1 MIIFL
6 SKCVIEILINLQYNI
21 GVDKRNA
28 LQCNHLHKE
37 KKMKLA
43 IGENIRNFRKK
54 NDLTQEALADR
65 LGVTYQSISRWENGT
80 TYPDLELIPA
90 IAEVL
95 AVTVDELLGMPQIEK
110 EKRAVEAFDELR
122 RECMKSD
129 YDADKI
135 VNLLRDIRR
144 NHLNSDLAWR
154 PWSEGN
160 ERAFRDPKIL
170 PEVRMFAEAY
180 LERYPMYPHTI
191 ETMANVEDEE
201 HLKDFLKKYTTSF
214 DCSERA
220 VLFERYLRRGDAER
234 FEPERRY
241 QLYQAFNT
249 LLCPHYLLKLGE
261 GSAQNDT
268 ANEFMEGVLSIIR
281 SDAVDDRPDM
291 WTQDRIELGLKSAI
305 RAISCGE
312 LDKALSRISA
322 VVQLLE
328 ETMKI
333 TNEVLLPTSCHFLD
347 GMEWKAKESWHTVH
361 NDPDAL
367 EERMIFITTTMNG
380 MMTGNCLHP
389 SEHLATLQRSE
400 FDPIRNYPKFEE
412 LCERVKALI
421 VTKQKES

>member
-1 MIIFL
+1 
-6 SKCVIEILINLQYNI
+6 
-21 GVDKRNA
+21 
-28 LQCNHLHKE
+28 
-37 KKMKLA
+37 MKLA

-95 AVTVDELLGMPQIEK
+95 EVTVDELLGMPQIEK
-110 EKRAVEAFDELR
+110 EKRAVETFDELR
-122 RECMKSD
+122 RECMKRD

-144 NHLNSDLAWR
+144 NYLNSDSAWR

-160 ERAFRDPKIL
+160 DRAFRDPKIL
-170 PEVRMFAEAY
+170 PEVRLLAEAY
-180 LERYPMYPHTI
+180 LERHPMYPHTI
-191 ETMANVEDEE
+191 QTMANIEDEE

-220 VLFERYLRRGDAER
+220 LLFERYLRRGDTER

-241 QLYQAFNT
+241 QLYQAFNV
-249 LLCPHYLLKLGE
+249 LLCPVYLLEREKDKKF
-261 GSAQNDT
+261 NDT
-268 ANEFMEGVLSIIR
+268 ADVFMERFLSIIR
-281 SDAVDDRPDM
+281 SDAIDDRPDM
-291 WTQDRIELGLKSAI
+291 WVQDRIELGLKSAM
-305 RAISCGE
+305 RLTGCGKSEEAI
-312 LDKALSRISA
+312 AQIA
-322 VVQLLE
+322 IVVKLLE

-333 TNEVLLPTSCHFLD
+333 TDEVLLPTSCHFLE
-347 GMEWKAKESWHTVH
+347 GMKWKAKESWHTVH

-367 EERMIFITTTMNG
+367 EERMIFITTRMNDTL
-380 MMTGNCLHP
+380 TGNCLHP
-389 SEHLATLQRSE
+389 SEHLATLQRKE
-400 FDPIRNYPKFEE
+400 FDPIRNHPDFVK

-421 VTKQKES
+421 ATKQKDS